1 MLGEEISFLFKSRF
15 LGMPKKQLEVAP
27 QLEKWFTSF
36 GMVPI
41 SPALGMVLTVPTAP
55 PGTGWELVLPISC
68 SAELV
73 EKHIPLL

>member
-36 GMVPI
+36 GVVPV
-41 SPALGMVLTVPTAP
+41 SPALGMVLTAPMAP
-55 PGTGWELVLPISC
+55 PGMGWELVWKCP
-68 SAELV
+68 SAAVLSW
-73 EKHIPLL
+73 